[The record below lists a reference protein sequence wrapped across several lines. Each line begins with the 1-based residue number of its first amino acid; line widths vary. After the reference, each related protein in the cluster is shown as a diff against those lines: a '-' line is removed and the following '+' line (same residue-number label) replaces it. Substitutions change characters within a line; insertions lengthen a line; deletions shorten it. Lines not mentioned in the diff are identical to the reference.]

1 MIPANES
8 SFKKILKPEQ
18 RQPFKVLMQNHFWSW
33 KDEESL
39 KMLLDF
45 LP

>member
-1 MIPANES
+1 MDPGQKQA
-8 SFKKILKPEQ
+8 
-18 RQPFKVLMQNHFWSW
+18 FKVLMGNRFWSW

-45 LP
+45 LPL